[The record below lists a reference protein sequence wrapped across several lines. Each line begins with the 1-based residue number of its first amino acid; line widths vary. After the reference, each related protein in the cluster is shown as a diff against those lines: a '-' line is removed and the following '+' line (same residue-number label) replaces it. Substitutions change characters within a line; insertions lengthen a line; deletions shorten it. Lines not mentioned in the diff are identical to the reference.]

1 MTALP
6 ATAGDNGK
14 RERPVSEKISET
26 GRFCAVG
33 KWLRAYTRCQPFF
46 VQDAVMD
53 TGTREVVMNSFF
65 LMNTPEAVAVAV
77 SPAPEEEVLVTSS
90 IDQPSTYT

>member
-46 VQDAVMD
+46 EQDAVTD
-53 TGTREVVMNSFF
+53 TGTREVVMNSVF
-65 LMNTPEAVAVAV
+65 LTKSPEAVA
-77 SPAPEEEVLVTSS
+77 
-90 IDQPSTYT
+90 